1 MPNIK
6 SAKKRA
12 LQTETKRVR
21 NVARRSSIKTAIKKV
36 LVALENN
43 DVDTAKLLLKDAES
57 KMSRAASKRVM
68 HRNTAQRKIS
78 RLAKRVAT
86 AKK

>member
-43 DVDTAKLLLKDAES
+43 DVDAAKLLLKDAES

>member
-12 LQTETKRVR
+12 VQSETKRVR
-21 NVARRSSIKTAIKKV
+21 NVARKSSIKTAIKKV

-43 DVDTAKLLLKDAES
+43 DVDAAKLLLKDAES
-57 KMSRAASKRVM
+57 QMSQAKSKRVM
-68 HRNTAQRKIS
+68 HKNTAQRKIS
-78 RLAKRVAT
+78 RLAKKVAT
-86 AKK
+86 AQR